1 LNLKFNT
8 KIIQNSHLGHYGV
21 YIFENIL
28 ENDYLKLLS
37 DRTIELTARDEMHHQ
52 TNVKANMTGYQKL
65 IYDKDFEGLRKYI
78 MSFLKLCMLF
88 RTPHWNVMDTNY
100 VFADFWAM
108 QFKKGEHTQL
118 HTHMKADYSGVFCLR
133 SDAKTQ
139 IYFPDLFPNSEIL
152 RDNTLYLF
160 PGICPHSTTVGQSD
174 VTRLSLA
181 FNIINTNR
189 S

>member
-1 LNLKFNT
+1 
-8 KIIQNSHLGHYGV
+8 
-21 YIFENIL
+21 
-28 ENDYLKLLS
+28 
-37 DRTIELTARDEMHHQ
+37 
-52 TNVKANMTGYQKL
+52 
-65 IYDKDFEGLRKYI
+65 
-78 MSFLKLCMLF
+78 
-88 RTPHWNVMDTNY
+88 
-100 VFADFWAM
+100 
-108 QFKKGEHTQL
+108 
-118 HTHMKADYSGVFCLR
+118 MKADYSGVFCLR